1 MYSGD
6 ILKTI
11 YLNEKKKMTQRRV
24 RKIIKKLEKLNKKEK
39 IVVAIN
45 KDLSRNQELLEE
57 IKKSKIEVLTR
68 QMGFKIYAKRNLGR
82 SCKTHEKRAN
92 DYKSCNTYR

>member
-45 KDLSRNQELLEE
+45 KNLSKNQELLEA

-68 QMGFKIYAKRNLGR
+68 
-82 SCKTHEKRAN
+82 
-92 DYKSCNTYR
+92 

>member
-45 KDLSRNQELLEE
+45 KDLSKNQELLEA

-68 QMGFKIYAKRNLGR
+68 
-82 SCKTHEKRAN
+82 
-92 DYKSCNTYR
+92 

>member
-1 MYSGD
+1 M
-6 ILKTI
+6 KTI

-45 KDLSRNQELLEE
+45 KDLSKNQELLEE

-68 QMGFKIYAKRNLGR
+68 QMGFKIYAKRNLR
-82 SCKTHEKRAN
+82 RNCKTHEKRAN

>member
-1 MYSGD
+1 MR
-6 ILKTI
+6 TI
-11 YLNEKKKMTQRRV
+11 YLNEKKKLTKRRA

-45 KDLSRNQELLEE
+45 KNLSDDQELIEQ

-68 QMGFKIYAKRNLGR
+68 KMDFKVYAK
-82 SCKTHEKRAN
+82 
-92 DYKSCNTYR
+92 

>member
-24 RKIIKKLEKLNKKEK
+24 RKIVKKLEKLNKKEK

-45 KDLSRNQELLEE
+45 KDLSKNQELLEE

-68 QMGFKIYAKRNLGR
+68 QMGFKIYAKRNLR
-82 SCKTHEKRAN
+82 RNCKIHEKRAN

>member
-39 IVVAIN
+39 LVVAIN
-45 KDLSRNQELLEE
+45 KNLSKNQELLEA

-68 QMGFKIYAKRNLGR
+68 
-82 SCKTHEKRAN
+82 
-92 DYKSCNTYR
+92 

>member
-1 MYSGD
+1 MYSGG

-11 YLNEKKKMTQRRV
+11 YLNEKKRMTQRRV

-68 QMGFKIYAKRNLGR
+68 QMDFKIYAK
-82 SCKTHEKRAN
+82 
-92 DYKSCNTYR
+92 